1 MNRHF
6 SPVLFISDTPVVIQ
20 YLVSHDGQLQNM
32 IALIEKNVYLHQ
44 TFHFKINIYSKFHSP
59 LWNLFFYQ
67 CCKLIYGKFWN
78 GSLGSSQYK
87 VEVWLR
93 YIDDTFIIWP
103 YIHFTME
110 LECNQ
115 CLPFLDVLVS
125 SQPSGRL
132 GHLVHQKLTHADRY
146 FHPSS
151 HHHQTQK
158 IFVINSLVQRVI
170 TLLEQ
175 TNLDQE
181 ICQE

>member
-1 MNRHF
+1 MDNYRIYSLNRKKCLSSSNF
-6 SPVLFISDTPVVIQ
+6 SFQDQHLQQISFTPVESFLLPVLQTYLWKVLKWVTWVFSIQ
-20 YLVSHDGQLQNM
+20 
-32 IALIEKNVYLHQ
+32 
-44 TFHFKINIYSKFHSP
+44 
-59 LWNLFFYQ
+59 
-67 CCKLIYGKFWN
+67 
-78 GSLGSSQYK
+78 
-87 VEVWLR
+87 VEVWQR
-93 YIDDTFIIWP
+93 YIDDTFIIWS